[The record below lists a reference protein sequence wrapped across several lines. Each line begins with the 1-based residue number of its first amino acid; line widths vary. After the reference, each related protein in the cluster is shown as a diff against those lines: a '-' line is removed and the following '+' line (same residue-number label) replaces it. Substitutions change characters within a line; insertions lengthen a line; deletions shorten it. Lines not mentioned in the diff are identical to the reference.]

1 MRILII
7 TPMLKEYHCAREV
20 FSAVESAAD
29 SVYRFARIKKKRYQL
44 DILQCG
50 FELETAL
57 TYYDSQYGVADMII
71 DSGSCASLS
80 NDYDIGEIVRISRV
94 CREGSE
100 DVYFDDP
107 DADCQIRT
115 VSLVEVSTG
124 IGDGHMRM
132 ELGQK
137 ADVCSMESYSL
148 CLYAEVRMVRHYS
161 WRVITDNADAGMRTD
176 FKENLRIG
184 CRKLYQYLDI
194 ILNDLSH

>member
-20 FSAVESAAD
+20 FSAVETDTD
-29 SVYRFARIKKKRYQL
+29 SVYRFARIIKKRFQL

-57 TYYDSQYGVADMII
+57 TYYDKQYGVADIII

-80 NDYDIGEIVRISRV
+80 NEYDIGEIIRISRV
-94 CREGSE
+94 CRDGKR

-107 DADCQIRT
+107 GENDQIRT
-115 VSLVEVSTG
+115 ASLIEVSTG
-124 IGDGHMRM
+124 IENRHMRV
-132 ELGQK
+132 ELGKK

-148 CLYAEVRMVRHYS
+148 CRFAELRMVRHFS
-161 WRVITDNADAGMRTD
+161 WRVITDNADAEMRTD

-184 CRKLYQYLDI
+184 CRKLYQYIDN